1 MINFHYSD
9 TWADPANQTK
19 PAAWSS
25 YTFDQLMSNVYWHTY
40 NSLTTLKNAGITPKW
55 VQVGN
60 ETNNGMLWPEGK
72 ASVNMKNFAWLI
84 NSGYDA
90 VKAVNSSSKVIVHL
104 ANCEDNALYRW
115 MFDGLKANGAKW
127 DVVGASIYPTQTG
140 NGDWF
145 AMDNLCYDN
154 LADMVSR
161 YSKEVMIVEVGMPW
175 DDPKNSYDTIA
186 DDHGHA
192 ETDTYTLLNLGK
204 EWKLNA
210 ANTLHQRLYLGDYR
224 YDGVFPYDYSATA
237 IADPRLMDVDLAR
250 GSWWG
255 IENRLVNTQWAGQ
268 RITLYLGALAP
279 SSPRPAGENKG
290 GAPQSKEST
299 LAAAPTTA
307 FQFTQEGPVP
317 GFYWTDGGFGYAL
330 SGQLSRPDLLALAT
344 AVYQQLNP

>member
-1 MINFHYSD
+1 MKFKVKTLSCLVLALSGLYHAQSQALVKGADVSWLTQMEKAGKSFYNDSGTKQDLFPILKAHGMNAIRLRVWVNPSAGWSNITDVVAKAKRAKAAGFDILIDFHYSD

-60 ETNNGMLWPEGK
+60 ETNNGMLWPDGK

-90 VKAVNSSSKVIVHL
+90 VKAVNSSTKVIVHL

-140 NGDWF
+140 NGDWYT
-145 AMDNLCYDN
+145 MDNLCYDN

-186 DDHGHA
+186 DMLKKMTAIPNGKGLGVFYWEPQSYNGWQNYSLGLMDNSGKP
-192 ETDTYTLLNLGK
+192 TYALDAFLLN
-204 EWKLNA
+204 
-210 ANTLHQRLYLGDYR
+210 Y
-224 YDGVFPYDYSATA
+224 
-237 IADPRLMDVDLAR
+237 
-250 GSWWG
+250 
-255 IENRLVNTQWAGQ
+255 
-268 RITLYLGALAP
+268 
-279 SSPRPAGENKG
+279 
-290 GAPQSKEST
+290 
-299 LAAAPTTA
+299 
-307 FQFTQEGPVP
+307 
-317 GFYWTDGGFGYAL
+317 
-330 SGQLSRPDLLALAT
+330 
-344 AVYQQLNP
+344 

>member
-1 MINFHYSD
+1 MKFKFKTLSCLVLALSGLYHAQSHALVKGADVSWLTQMEKAGKSFYNDSGSKQDLFPILKAHGMNAIRLRVWVNPSDGWSNITDVVAKAKRAKAAGFDILIDFHYSD
-9 TWADPANQTK
+9 SWADPGKQNK

-90 VKAVNSSSKVIVHL
+90 VKAVNSSTKVIVHL

-115 MFDGLKANGAKW
+115 MFDGLKANGGKW

-140 NGDWF
+140 NGDWYT
-145 AMDNLCYDN
+145 MDNLCYDN

-186 DDHGHA
+186 DMLKKMAAIPNSKGLGVFYWEPESYNGWQNYSLGLMDNNGKP
-192 ETDTYTLLNLGK
+192 TYALDAFLLN
-204 EWKLNA
+204 
-210 ANTLHQRLYLGDYR
+210 Y
-224 YDGVFPYDYSATA
+224 
-237 IADPRLMDVDLAR
+237 
-250 GSWWG
+250 
-255 IENRLVNTQWAGQ
+255 
-268 RITLYLGALAP
+268 
-279 SSPRPAGENKG
+279 
-290 GAPQSKEST
+290 
-299 LAAAPTTA
+299 
-307 FQFTQEGPVP
+307 
-317 GFYWTDGGFGYAL
+317 
-330 SGQLSRPDLLALAT
+330 
-344 AVYQQLNP
+344 